1 MRHPEVAPTGELL
14 REPARAVIRRFVQR
28 QDRYARQRD
37 DGRYA
42 AIQGP
47 VDDRLVAAHLRGE
60 VTLGVYVL
68 DTEQRTRYVVLDADD
83 DAGWRGLLA
92 AAQDLAR
99 QGVSAYCETSRR
111 GGHLWFFFAEPL
123 PGSDARHFG
132 QGLLHHYDL
141 PGLELFPKQARA
153 EQGPGSLIRLPF
165 GIHRKSGRRYG
176 FVMPDGRPLAAT
188 VRAQIRCLDA
198 AQTVP
203 MRLFTYFASLAPPP
217 PSRADFVGIE
227 DPTATLSARIKA
239 AVRVRDFIAQYVELS
254 PAGLGLCP
262 FHDDHSPSL
271 SVNAE
276 ENYWHC
282 FACGVGGS
290 VIDFWMRYRR
300 CSFRDAV
307 RELAEM
313 VLPP

>member
-1 MRHPEVAPTGELL
+1 MRNLEVAPTGELL
-14 REPARAVIRRFVQR
+14 RDPVHAVIRRFVQR
-28 QDRYARQRD
+28 RDRYARQRD
-37 DGRYA
+37 DGRYV
-42 AIQGP
+42 GVHGL
-47 VDDRLVAAHLRGE
+47 VDDGLVAAHLCGA
-60 VTLGVYVL
+60 VSLGVYVL
-68 DTEQRTRYVVLDADD
+68 DAEQRTRYVVLDADD
-83 DAGWRGLLA
+83 DAGWHGLLTT
-92 AAQDLAR
+92 AQDLAR
-99 QGVSAYCETSRR
+99 YGVTAYCETSRR

-141 PGLELFPKQARA
+141 PSLELFPKQARA

-176 FVMPDGRPLAAT
+176 FVTPDGDPLAAS
-188 VRAQIRCLDA
+188 VREQIRRLDA

-203 MRLFTYFASLAPPP
+203 MRLFTYFAMLVPPP
-217 PSRADFVGIE
+217 PSRADFAGIE

-239 AVRVRDFIAQYVELS
+239 AVRVRDFIGQFVELS
-254 PAGLGLCP
+254 PAGVGLCP

-276 ENYWHC
+276 ANYWHC

-300 CSFRDAV
+300 CSFREAV
-307 RELAEM
+307 RELADM
-313 VLPP
+313 VLRQ